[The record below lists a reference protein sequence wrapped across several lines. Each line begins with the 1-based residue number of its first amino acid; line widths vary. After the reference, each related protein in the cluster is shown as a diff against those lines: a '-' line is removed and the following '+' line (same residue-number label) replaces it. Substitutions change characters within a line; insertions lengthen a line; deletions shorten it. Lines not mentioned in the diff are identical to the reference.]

1 MLSALL
7 LLTICSAAIRSS
19 EANTLEIFDQ
29 IQELLRARRSVLG
42 ENDYLCYE
50 GECVAEYKMDG
61 LVTYKEEALC
71 SRSEEGCGEG
81 VLVLE
86 RAKREEMCVNMN
98 EDLELCK
105 RDVDPLCGGLVLKKM
120 EEMECQGLLEERR
133 VREKRDMCVALQK
146 RFSQLCGGLRKR
158 AITEGCGAV
167 MEEMESS
174 ECGGDLQLKKRAP
187 NCPEGWSGRAGVCYK
202 YFSDPMTFAKASKT
216 CKSASKDK
224 SSQLATIESMLVET
238 NEDRKFFSDLIQSSG
253 AVEHID
259 SVLSTMDDMFEGKNW
274 KEVITY
280 YDNWSWI
287 GVKKSGDGDAA
298 DWKWAVANKAEDDW
312 NKVKAGQGDWA
323 RKEPSHDNDLRMD
336 NGHCVVY
343 FYNKKSGDSA
353 LTTDIESV
361 QEVKA
366 WWNANCN
373 LELPFLCEVRAS

>member
-1 MLSALL
+1 M
-7 LLTICSAAIRSS
+7 
-19 EANTLEIFDQ
+19 
-29 IQELLRARRSVLG
+29 G
-42 ENDYLCYE
+42 
-50 GECVAEYKMDG
+50 
-61 LVTYKEEALC
+61 
-71 SRSEEGCGEG
+71 
-81 VLVLE
+81 
-86 RAKREEMCVNMN
+86 
-98 EDLELCK
+98 
-105 RDVDPLCGGLVLKKM
+105 KKM

-274 KEVITY
+274 NE
-280 YDNWSWI
+280 
-287 GVKKSGDGDAA
+287 
-298 DWKWAVANKAEDDW
+298 
-312 NKVKAGQGDWA
+312 VKAGQGDWA